1 MKSIFLLF
9 HSWFNRKKQPLLP
22 STYGSFKI
30 GHRGACGH
38 RPENTIASFK
48 KALEYQV
55 DFIEIDIQMSFDGKI
70 VVFHDSTLERTTNG
84 KGRVRDFTYEEL
96 AKLDAGGWYDERFK
110 GERIPLLSTALDEI
124 LPFSGILIEI
134 KHPEHYPEI
143 ELVLAHELKN
153 RLQVSFA
160 SPKVMV
166 QSFNITSIKKFH
178 ELLPEVPVGILIKHT
193 PKGISNKAL
202 RNYSQFASFINPKR
216 TMMNEKLKQRIQAC
230 GMMAFTWTVNNQKQI
245 HSFEKMKLDGIA
257 TDFPE
262 YFSLNEKNNGP
273 IT

>member
-9 HSWFNRKKQPLLP
+9 HSWFNRKDQSLP
-22 STYGSFKI
+22 STHASFKI

-38 RPENTIASFK
+38 CPENTIASFK
-48 KALEYQV
+48 KALEYHV
-55 DFIEIDIQMSFDGKI
+55 DYIEIDIQMSLDGKI

-84 KGRVRDFTYEEL
+84 KGRVQDFTYEEL
-96 AKLDAGGWYDERFK
+96 AKLDAGGWYGEQFK
-110 GERIPLLSTALDEI
+110 GERIPLLSTVLDEI
-124 LPFSGILIEI
+124 LPFAGILIEI
-134 KHPEHYPEI
+134 KYPEHYPDI

-153 RLQVSFA
+153 RLQVSIE

-178 ELLPEVPVGILIKHT
+178 GLLPEVPVGILIKHN

-202 RNYSQFASFINPKR
+202 LKYSQFASFINPKR
-216 TMMNEKLKQRIQAC
+216 TMMNEKLKQRIHAC
-230 GMMAFTWTVNNQKQI
+230 GMMAFTWTVNNRKHV

-262 YFSLNEKNNGP
+262 YFSVNEKNSGP
-273 IT
+273 VT